1 MPIYSYECEDCKYT
15 SDEYQKMTSLPL
27 VRCPLCIS
35 DGYHRVPTL
44 YHTDLK
50 EFHTPISMMSVACDT
65 DEEIRRV
72 QRQTGV
78 EISSDPN
85 DPDYGIPKAK
95 NRKEKLAVLKAQKFV
110 ESN

>member
-1 MPIYSYECEDCKYT
+1 MPIYSYGCFNCLHT
-15 SDEYQKMTSLPL
+15 SDEYQKMSADSL
-27 VRCPLCIS
+27 VECPVCKS
-35 DGYHRVPTL
+35 QTYHKVPTL

-110 ESN
+110 EVT